1 MSNIKEIISVNHS
14 MKPAPELGLV
24 TTDPLYLS
32 TSESAAH
39 YRPCPVRFQFGDKQD
54 HVRIHDVTT
63 WRKNEGLCK
72 ASTKILVGGLNEGQF
87 ATTLLDICPSA
98 TLHGVEV
105 QPDVFEKV
113 KSTLAR
119 YPNAAA
125 HNQGWSDSSGELFI
139 AGKGQTA
146 QLVDAEKARK
156 SGTTQMVKVGTILK
170 FARDLGID
178 QAIYTLIDTE
188 GHEPAVIK
196 GMALEDKANRQLF
209 PVFQFEVGSGW
220 DQFSKLH
227 WNQHQTAI
235 HLERLGYELYLIGEA
250 YYWKVLAAFFER
262 GVGAINTTPRCNTN
276 YTTDEQMFV
285 WGNVLA
291 VHPAFAPQGP
301 RYHSRVCQKTCT
313 SC

>member
-63 WRKNEGLCK
+63 WLKNEGLCK

-156 SGTTQMVKVGTILK
+156 SGTTQMVKVGTILNLPGTLALTNQFTPSLTLK
-170 FARDLGID
+170 ATSLLLSRVWRWR
-178 QAIYTLIDTE
+178 TKLIDSSFRCFNL
-188 GHEPAVIK
+188 K
-196 GMALEDKANRQLF
+196 LEVDGTNF
-209 PVFQFEVGSGW
+209 P
-220 DQFSKLH
+220 
-227 WNQHQTAI
+227 
-235 HLERLGYELYLIGEA
+235 
-250 YYWKVLAAFFER
+250 
-262 GVGAINTTPRCNTN
+262 N
-276 YTTDEQMFV
+276 YTGTNIRLQ
-285 WGNVLA
+285 
-291 VHPAFAPQGP
+291 
-301 RYHSRVCQKTCT
+301 SI
-313 SC
+313 